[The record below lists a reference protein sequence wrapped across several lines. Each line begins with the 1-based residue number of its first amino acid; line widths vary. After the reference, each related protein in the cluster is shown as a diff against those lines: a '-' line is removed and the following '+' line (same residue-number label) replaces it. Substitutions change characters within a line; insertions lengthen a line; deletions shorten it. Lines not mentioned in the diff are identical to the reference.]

1 MKIILLVYYAMAYA
15 GTKNNM
21 IRRSIPG
28 IVLRESNKD
37 GVNLFMSLYTGKQIH
52 RYDWM
57 ELQIDDEVVK
67 RVEEIAKN

>member
-1 MKIILLVYYAMAYA
+1 MNTILLGKPKLYFNMKIILLVYYAMAYA

-37 GVNLFMSLYTGKQIH
+37 GVNLFMSLYTGK
-52 RYDWM
+52 
-57 ELQIDDEVVK
+57 
-67 RVEEIAKN
+67 